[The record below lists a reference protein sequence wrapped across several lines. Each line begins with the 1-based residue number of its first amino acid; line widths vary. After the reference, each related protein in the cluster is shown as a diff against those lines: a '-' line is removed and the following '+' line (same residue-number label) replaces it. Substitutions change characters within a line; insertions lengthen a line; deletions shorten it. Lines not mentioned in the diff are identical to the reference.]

1 MKLALALLTAAS
13 VFAGWEDVQ
22 RLAADQKV
30 EVYRRQAESVK
41 GRFVSA
47 TETAVVVK
55 TAAGEQTITRDA
67 IRRLA
72 VADSSRRARNAVIG
86 AAVGAA
92 AGFAIGWAVCPG
104 CANEGAGGKYTGPAA
119 AAGAGIGAAAGLLS
133 PGYRTIYKSK

>member
-1 MKLALALLTAAS
+1 MKLAAFVLSATAL
-13 VFAGWEDVQ
+13 FAGWEDVR
-22 RLAADQKV
+22 RLTADQNV
-30 EVYRRQAESVK
+30 EVFRRKADSVT

-55 TAAGEQTITRDA
+55 TAAGDQTLTRDT
-67 IRRLA
+67 IRRVN
-72 VADSSRRARNAVIG
+72 VADSSRRARNTAIG

-133 PGYRTIYKSK
+133 TGYRTIYKSK

>member
-1 MKLALALLTAAS
+1 MKLAAFVLSATAL
-13 VFAGWEDVQ
+13 FAGWEDVQ
-22 RLAADQKV
+22 RLTADQKV
-30 EVYRRQAESVK
+30 EVFRRKADSVT

-55 TAAGEQTITRDA
+55 TSSGEQTLTRDT
-67 IRRLA
+67 IRRVN
-72 VADSSRRARNAVIG
+72 VADSSRRARNTAIG

-133 PGYRTIYKSK
+133 TGYRTIYKSK

>member
-1 MKLALALLTAAS
+1 MKPVAFVLSAVAL
-13 VFAGWEDVQ
+13 FAGWDDVQ
-22 RLAADQKV
+22 RLAADQKM
-30 EVYRRQAESVK
+30 EVTRSKAESVR

-55 TAAGEQTITRDA
+55 TAAGDQTITRDT
-67 IRRLA
+67 IRRVS
-72 VADSSRRARNAVIG
+72 VAAPSRRTRNAVIG

-104 CANEGAGGKYTGPAA
+104 CANEGNGGKFTGPAA

-133 PGYRTIYKSK
+133 PGYRTVYKAK